1 MSRLKQFVTRLR
13 RPDTREV
20 AVAQVSDKYSEY
32 PSNGLTPV
40 KLAEILREADAGD
53 VLRQMELFEEMEE
66 KDPHLFSQLQT
77 RKNAVTG
84 LDYEVIPFD
93 SDDPRDKEIAEF
105 VEAQNAVT
113 GLDFEVIPFGDEP
126 LDKEIAD
133 FIEEQLNGIE
143 SFEDVE
149 NDLLDAI
156 GKGFA
161 VSEILWGY
169 DEGHVVV
176 QDIKTRHQKRF
187 FWDTLDDSFKV
198 RTKDVPEGI
207 LLPANKFIVHRY
219 KARSG
224 HTSRAGILRV
234 VAWMYLFKN
243 YDLKDW
249 VSFAEIYGLP
259 LRLGKYAPGAS
270 DSDKAA
276 LMRALIQIGSD
287 AAGIIPDGTS
297 IDFITTEKTSSSDLY
312 ERLAR
317 YCDEQISKAIL
328 GQTLTSDS
336 GGGSYAQSKTHN
348 DVRHDL
354 TVADCKALAS
364 TLRRDLIR
372 PLCIFNFGE
381 DKRIPYIRFDCE
393 ESEDLTQTAT
403 ILGTL
408 IEKVGLRVP
417 TSFVYKKFSIPEPEE
432 GEEIAK
438 PTYGGGMGGVLPF
451 KSDALLSLKAGADAP
466 IGTQQ
471 HIDRLAAAAL
481 RKGAG
486 SFKRAFEPVL
496 KMIEKADSLEQLREL
511 MEDDAAVAELYAA
524 MDVSE
529 VEELLQKVMLYADLE
544 GRVVEDG

>member
-1 MSRLKQFVTRLR
+1 MSKKQKRQKQPQQNPAPLR
-13 RPDTREV
+13 RPDTNEI
-20 AVAQVSDKYSEY
+20 AVAQVTDKYSEY

-40 KLAEILREADAGD
+40 KLAEIFKEADAGD

-84 LDYEVIPFD
+84 LDFEIIPF
-93 SDDPRDKEIAEF
+93 SDDPR
-105 VEAQNAVT
+105 
-113 GLDFEVIPFGDEP
+113 
-126 LDKEIAD
+126 DKEIAD
-133 FIEEQLNGIE
+133 FIEEQINGIE
-143 SFEDVE
+143 SLEDVE
-149 NDLLDAI
+149 TDLLDAI

-161 VSEILWGY
+161 VSEIMWGY

-176 QDIKTRHQKRF
+176 REIKSRHQKRF
-187 FWDTLDDSFKV
+187 FWDSLDDSFKV
-198 RTKDVPEGI
+198 RTKDAPEGI

-249 VSFAEIYGLP
+249 VSFAEVYGLP

-270 DSDKAA
+270 EADKVA
-276 LMRALIQIGSD
+276 LMQALIQIGAD

-354 TVADCKALAS
+354 TVADCKSLAS

-381 DKRIPYIRFDCE
+381 DKRVPHIRFDCE

-403 ILGTL
+403 IIGTL
-408 IEKVGLRVP
+408 VNEVGLRVP
-417 TSFVYKKFSIPEPEE
+417 TSFIYKKFSIPEPEAD
-432 GEEIAK
+432 EEVAA
-438 PTYGGGMGGVLPF
+438 PRSTSAGLTGLPF
-451 KSDALLSLKAGADAP
+451 KKEPNPAQIALKAEGDGGV
-466 IGTQQ
+466 GTQQ
-471 HIDRLAAAAL
+471 HIDKLASAAV
-481 RKGAG
+481 RHGAG
-486 SFKRAFEPVL
+486 SFKRAFGPVL
-496 KMIEKADSLEQLREL
+496 KIIEKAESLEELRDM
-511 MEDDAAVAELYAA
+511 MEDNKAVAELYAA

-529 VEELLQKVMLYADLE
+529 VEELLQRVMLYADLE
-544 GRVVEDG
+544 GRVLENG

>member
-1 MSRLKQFVTRLR
+1 MSKKKRQKQQQPPALLHHPEV
-13 RPDTREV
+13 REI
-20 AVAQVSDKYSEY
+20 AVAQVTDKYSEY

-40 KLAEILREADAGD
+40 RLAEIFQEADAGD
-53 VLRQMELFEEMEE
+53 VMRQMELFEEMEE

-84 LDYEVIPFD
+84 LD
-93 SDDPRDKEIAEF
+93 
-105 VEAQNAVT
+105 
-113 GLDFEVIPFGDEP
+113 FEVIPFGDEP
-126 LDKEIAD
+126 RDKEIAD

-149 NDLLDAI
+149 TDLLDAV

-161 VSEILWGY
+161 VSEIMWDY
-169 DEGHVVV
+169 DDGHVVV
-176 QDIKTRHQKRF
+176 QEIKSRHQKRF
-187 FWDTLDDSFKV
+187 FWDSLDDSLKV
-198 RTKDVPEGI
+198 RTREAPEGV
-207 LLPANKFIVHRY
+207 LLPSNKFIIHKY

-249 VSFAEIYGLP
+249 VSFAEVYGLP
-259 LRLGKYAPGAS
+259 LRLGKYQPGAS
-270 DSDKAA
+270 EADKVA
-276 LMRALIQIGSD
+276 LMQALIQIGAD
-287 AAGIIPDGTS
+287 AAGIIPDGTT

-317 YCDEQISKAIL
+317 YCDEQMSKAIL

-381 DKRIPYIRFDCE
+381 DKRIPHIRFDCE
-393 ESEDLTQTAT
+393 ESEDLTQTAE
-403 ILGTL
+403 ILGIL
-408 IEKVGLRVP
+408 IEKTGLRVP
-417 TSFVYKKFSIPEPEE
+417 TSFIYKKFSIPEPEAD
-432 GEEIAK
+432 EEIAT
-438 PTYGGGMGGVLPF
+438 PRFGGMGAGELPF
-451 KSDALLSLKAGADAP
+451 KADPSPSQLALKDGGGGGPGS
-466 IGTQQ
+466 QER
-471 HIDRLAAAAL
+471 IDRLAAAAV

-486 SFKRAFEPVL
+486 SFKRAFAPVL
-496 KMIEKADSLEQLREL
+496 KIIEKAESLEEL
-511 MEDDAAVAELYAA
+511 KAMMEDDEAVAGLYAS

-529 VEELLQKVMLYADLE
+529 VEMLLQKVMLYADLE
-544 GRVVEDG
+544 GRVLENG

>member
-1 MSRLKQFVTRLR
+1 MSKKQKRQKQPQQNPAPLR
-13 RPDTREV
+13 RPDTNEI
-20 AVAQVSDKYSEY
+20 AVAQVTDKYSEY

-40 KLAEILREADAGD
+40 KLAEIFKEADAGD

-84 LDYEVIPFD
+84 LDFEIIPF
-93 SDDPRDKEIAEF
+93 SDDPR
-105 VEAQNAVT
+105 
-113 GLDFEVIPFGDEP
+113 
-126 LDKEIAD
+126 DKEIAD
-133 FIEEQLNGIE
+133 FIEEQINGIE
-143 SFEDVE
+143 SLEDVE
-149 NDLLDAI
+149 TDLLDAI

-161 VSEILWGY
+161 VSEIMWGY

-176 QDIKTRHQKRF
+176 REIKSRHQKRF
-187 FWDTLDDSFKV
+187 FWDSLDDSFKV
-198 RTKDVPEGI
+198 RTKDAPEGI
-207 LLPANKFIVHRY
+207 LLPTNKFIVHRY

-249 VSFAEIYGLP
+249 VSFAEVYGLP

-270 DSDKAA
+270 EADKVA
-276 LMRALIQIGSD
+276 LMQALIQIGAD

-312 ERLAR
+312 ERLAQ

-354 TVADCKALAS
+354 TVADCKSLAS

-381 DKRIPYIRFDCE
+381 DKRVPHIRFDCE

-403 ILGTL
+403 IIGTL
-408 IEKVGLRVP
+408 VNEVGLRVP
-417 TSFVYKKFSIPEPEE
+417 TSFIYKKFSIPEPEAD
-432 GEEIAK
+432 EEVAA
-438 PTYGGGMGGVLPF
+438 PRSTSAGLTGLPF
-451 KSDALLSLKAGADAP
+451 KKEPNPAQIALKAEGDGGV
-466 IGTQQ
+466 GTQQ
-471 HIDRLAAAAL
+471 HIDKLASAAV
-481 RKGAG
+481 RHGAG
-486 SFKRAFEPVL
+486 SFKRAFGPVL
-496 KMIEKADSLEQLREL
+496 KIIEKAESLEELRDM
-511 MEDDAAVAELYAA
+511 MEDNKAVAELYAA

-544 GRVVEDG
+544 GRVLENG

>member
-1 MSRLKQFVTRLR
+1 MSKKQKRQKQPQQNPAPLR
-13 RPDTREV
+13 RPDTNEI
-20 AVAQVSDKYSEY
+20 AVAQVTDKYSEY

-40 KLAEILREADAGD
+40 KLAEIFKEADAGD

-66 KDPHLFSQLQT
+66 KAPPLFSQLQT

-84 LDYEVIPFD
+84 LDFEIIPF
-93 SDDPRDKEIAEF
+93 SDDPR
-105 VEAQNAVT
+105 
-113 GLDFEVIPFGDEP
+113 
-126 LDKEIAD
+126 DKEIAD
-133 FIEEQLNGIE
+133 FIEEQINGIE
-143 SFEDVE
+143 SLEDVE
-149 NDLLDAI
+149 TDLLDAI

-161 VSEILWGY
+161 VSEIMWGY

-176 QDIKTRHQKRF
+176 REIKSRHQKRF
-187 FWDTLDDSFKV
+187 FWDSLDDSFKV
-198 RTKDVPEGI
+198 RTKDAPEGI
-207 LLPANKFIVHRY
+207 LLPTNKFIVHRY

-249 VSFAEIYGLP
+249 VSFAEVYGLP

-270 DSDKAA
+270 EADKVA
-276 LMRALIQIGSD
+276 LMQALIQIGAD

-354 TVADCKALAS
+354 TVADCKSLAS

-381 DKRIPYIRFDCE
+381 DKRVPHIRFDCE

-403 ILGTL
+403 IIGTL
-408 IEKVGLRVP
+408 VNEVGLRVP
-417 TSFVYKKFSIPEPEE
+417 TSFIYKKFSIPEPEAD
-432 GEEIAK
+432 EEVAA
-438 PTYGGGMGGVLPF
+438 PRSTSAGLTGLPF
-451 KSDALLSLKAGADAP
+451 KKEPNPAQIALKAEGDGGV
-466 IGTQQ
+466 GTQQ
-471 HIDRLAAAAL
+471 HIDKLASAAV
-481 RKGAG
+481 RHGAG
-486 SFKRAFEPVL
+486 SFKRAFGPVL
-496 KMIEKADSLEQLREL
+496 KIIEKAESLEELRDM
-511 MEDDAAVAELYAA
+511 MEDNKAVAELYAA

-544 GRVVEDG
+544 GRVLENG

>member
-1 MSRLKQFVTRLR
+1 MSKKQKRQKQPQQNPAPLR
-13 RPDTREV
+13 RPDTNEI
-20 AVAQVSDKYSEY
+20 AVAQVTDKYSEY

-40 KLAEILREADAGD
+40 KLAEIFKEADAGD

-84 LDYEVIPFD
+84 LDFEIIPF
-93 SDDPRDKEIAEF
+93 SDDPR
-105 VEAQNAVT
+105 
-113 GLDFEVIPFGDEP
+113 
-126 LDKEIAD
+126 DKEIAD
-133 FIEEQLNGIE
+133 FIEEQINGIE
-143 SFEDVE
+143 SLEDVE
-149 NDLLDAI
+149 TDLLDAI

-161 VSEILWGY
+161 VSEIMWGY

-176 QDIKTRHQKRF
+176 REIKSRHQKRF
-187 FWDTLDDSFKV
+187 FWDSLDDSFKV
-198 RTKDVPEGI
+198 RTKDAPEGI

-249 VSFAEIYGLP
+249 VSFAEVYGLP

-270 DSDKAA
+270 EADKVA
-276 LMRALIQIGSD
+276 LMQALIQIGAD

-354 TVADCKALAS
+354 TVADCKSLAS

-381 DKRIPYIRFDCE
+381 DKRVPHIRFDCE

-403 ILGTL
+403 IIGTL
-408 IEKVGLRVP
+408 VNEVGLRVP
-417 TSFVYKKFSIPEPEE
+417 TSFIYKKFSIPEPEAD
-432 GEEIAK
+432 EEVAA
-438 PTYGGGMGGVLPF
+438 PRSTSAGLTGLPF
-451 KSDALLSLKAGADAP
+451 KKGQNPAQIALKAEGDDG

-471 HIDRLAAAAL
+471 HIDKLASAAV
-481 RKGAG
+481 RHGAG
-486 SFKRAFEPVL
+486 SFKRAFGPVL
-496 KMIEKADSLEQLREL
+496 KIIEKAESLEELRDM
-511 MEDDAAVAELYAA
+511 MEDDKAVAELYAA

-544 GRVVEDG
+544 GRVLENG

>member
-1 MSRLKQFVTRLR
+1 MSKKQKRQKQPQQNPAPLR
-13 RPDTREV
+13 RPDTNEI
-20 AVAQVSDKYSEY
+20 AVAQVTDKYSEY

-40 KLAEILREADAGD
+40 KLAEIFKEADAGD

-84 LDYEVIPFD
+84 LDFEIIPF
-93 SDDPRDKEIAEF
+93 SDDPR
-105 VEAQNAVT
+105 
-113 GLDFEVIPFGDEP
+113 
-126 LDKEIAD
+126 DKEIAD
-133 FIEEQLNGIE
+133 FIEEQINGIE
-143 SFEDVE
+143 SLEDVE
-149 NDLLDAI
+149 TDLLDAI

-161 VSEILWGY
+161 VSEIMWGY

-176 QDIKTRHQKRF
+176 REIKSRHQKRF
-187 FWDTLDDSFKV
+187 FWDSLDDSFKV
-198 RTKDVPEGI
+198 RTKDAPEGI

-249 VSFAEIYGLP
+249 VSFAEVYGLP

-270 DSDKAA
+270 EADKVA
-276 LMRALIQIGSD
+276 LMQALIQIGAD

-297 IDFITTEKTSSSDLY
+297 IDFITTEKTSRSDLY

-354 TVADCKALAS
+354 TVADCKSLAS

-381 DKRIPYIRFDCE
+381 DKRVPHIRFDCE

-403 ILGTL
+403 IIGTL
-408 IEKVGLRVP
+408 VNEVGLRVP
-417 TSFVYKKFSIPEPEE
+417 TSFIYKKFSIPEPEAD
-432 GEEIAK
+432 EEVAA
-438 PTYGGGMGGVLPF
+438 PRSTSAGLTGLPF
-451 KSDALLSLKAGADAP
+451 KKEPNPAQIALKAEGDGGV
-466 IGTQQ
+466 GTQQ
-471 HIDRLAAAAL
+471 HIDKLASAAV
-481 RKGAG
+481 RHGAG
-486 SFKRAFEPVL
+486 SFKRAFGPVL
-496 KMIEKADSLEQLREL
+496 KIIEKAESLEELRDM
-511 MEDDAAVAELYAA
+511 MEDNKAVAELYAA

-544 GRVVEDG
+544 GRVLENG

>member
-1 MSRLKQFVTRLR
+1 MSKKQKRQKQPQQNPAPLR
-13 RPDTREV
+13 RPDTNEI
-20 AVAQVSDKYSEY
+20 AVAQETDKYSEY

-40 KLAEILREADAGD
+40 KLAEIFKEADAGD

-84 LDYEVIPFD
+84 LDFEIIPVSAD
-93 SDDPRDKEIAEF
+93 QRDKEIAD
-105 VEAQNAVT
+105 V
-113 GLDFEVIPFGDEP
+113 
-126 LDKEIAD
+126 
-133 FIEEQLNGIE
+133 IEEQINGIE
-143 SFEDVE
+143 SLEDVE
-149 NDLLDAI
+149 TDLLDAI
-156 GKGFA
+156 GKGFS
-161 VSEILWGY
+161 VSEIMWGY

-176 QDIKTRHQKRF
+176 REIKSRQQKRF
-187 FWDTLDDSFKV
+187 FWDSLNDSFKV
-198 RTKDVPEGI
+198 RTKDAPEGI
-207 LLPANKFIVHRY
+207 LLPGNKFIVHRY

-249 VSFAEIYGLP
+249 VSFAEVYGLP

-270 DSDKAA
+270 EADKVA
-276 LMRALIQIGSD
+276 LMQALIQIGAD

-381 DKRIPYIRFDCE
+381 DKRIPQIRFDCE

-403 ILGTL
+403 IIGTL
-408 IEKVGLRVP
+408 VNEVGLRVP
-417 TSFVYKKFSIPEPEE
+417 TSFIYKKFSIPEPEAN
-432 GEEIAK
+432 EEVAAPRPASAGMTGLSFKKEPNPAQIA
-438 PTYGGGMGGVLPF
+438 
-451 KSDALLSLKAGADAP
+451 LKAGYDDG

-471 HIDRLAAAAL
+471 HIDKLASAAV
-481 RKGAG
+481 RHGSG
-486 SFKRAFEPVL
+486 SFKRAFAPVL
-496 KMIEKADSLEQLREL
+496 KIIEKAGSLEELRDM
-511 MEDDAAVAELYAA
+511 MEDDKAVAELYAA

-529 VEELLQKVMLYADLE
+529 VEDLLQKVMLYADLE
-544 GRVVEDG
+544 GRVVENG

>member
-1 MSRLKQFVTRLR
+1 MSKKQKRQKQPQQNPAPLR
-13 RPDTREV
+13 RPDTNEI
-20 AVAQVSDKYSEY
+20 AVAQVTDKYSEY

-40 KLAEILREADAGD
+40 KLAEIFKEADAGD

-84 LDYEVIPFD
+84 LDFEIIPF
-93 SDDPRDKEIAEF
+93 SDDPR
-105 VEAQNAVT
+105 
-113 GLDFEVIPFGDEP
+113 
-126 LDKEIAD
+126 DKEIAD
-133 FIEEQLNGIE
+133 FIEEQINGIE
-143 SFEDVE
+143 SLEDVE
-149 NDLLDAI
+149 TDLLDAI

-161 VSEILWGY
+161 VSEIMWGY

-176 QDIKTRHQKRF
+176 REIKSRHQKRF
-187 FWDTLDDSFKV
+187 FWDSLDDSFKV
-198 RTKDVPEGI
+198 RTKDAPEGI

-249 VSFAEIYGLP
+249 VSFAEVYGLP

-270 DSDKAA
+270 EADKVA
-276 LMRALIQIGSD
+276 LMQALIQIGAD

-354 TVADCKALAS
+354 TVADCKSLAS

-381 DKRIPYIRFDCE
+381 DKRVPHIRFDCE

-403 ILGTL
+403 IIGTL
-408 IEKVGLRVP
+408 VNEVGLRVP
-417 TSFVYKKFSIPEPEE
+417 TSFIYKKFSIPEPEAD
-432 GEEIAK
+432 EEVAA
-438 PTYGGGMGGVLPF
+438 PRSTSAGLTGLPF
-451 KSDALLSLKAGADAP
+451 KKEPNPAQIALKAEGDGGV
-466 IGTQQ
+466 GTQQ
-471 HIDRLAAAAL
+471 HIDKLASAAV
-481 RKGAG
+481 RHGAG
-486 SFKRAFEPVL
+486 SFKRAFDPVL
-496 KMIEKADSLEQLREL
+496 KIIEKAESLEELRDM
-511 MEDDAAVAELYAA
+511 MEDNKAVAELYAA

-544 GRVVEDG
+544 GRVLENG

>member
-1 MSRLKQFVTRLR
+1 MSKKQKRQKQPQQNPAPLR
-13 RPDTREV
+13 RPDTNEI
-20 AVAQVSDKYSEY
+20 AVAQVTDKYSEY

-40 KLAEILREADAGD
+40 KLAEIFKEADAGD

-66 KDPHLFSQLQT
+66 KAPHLFSQLQT

-84 LDYEVIPFD
+84 LDFEIIPF
-93 SDDPRDKEIAEF
+93 SDDPR
-105 VEAQNAVT
+105 
-113 GLDFEVIPFGDEP
+113 
-126 LDKEIAD
+126 DKEIAD
-133 FIEEQLNGIE
+133 FIEEQINGIE
-143 SFEDVE
+143 SLEDVE
-149 NDLLDAI
+149 TDLLDAI

-161 VSEILWGY
+161 VSEIMWGY

-176 QDIKTRHQKRF
+176 REIKSRHQKRF
-187 FWDTLDDSFKV
+187 FWDSLDDSFKV
-198 RTKDVPEGI
+198 RTKDAPEGI
-207 LLPANKFIVHRY
+207 LLPTNKFIVHRY

-249 VSFAEIYGLP
+249 VSFAEVYGLP

-270 DSDKAA
+270 EADKVA
-276 LMRALIQIGSD
+276 LMQALIQIGAD

-354 TVADCKALAS
+354 TVADCKSLAS

-381 DKRIPYIRFDCE
+381 DKRVPHIRFDCE

-403 ILGTL
+403 IIGTL
-408 IEKVGLRVP
+408 VNEVGLRVP
-417 TSFVYKKFSIPEPEE
+417 TSFIYKKFSIPEPEAD
-432 GEEIAK
+432 EEVAA
-438 PTYGGGMGGVLPF
+438 PRSTSAGLTGLPF
-451 KSDALLSLKAGADAP
+451 KKEPNPAQIALKAEGDGGV
-466 IGTQQ
+466 GTQQ
-471 HIDRLAAAAL
+471 HIDKLASAAV
-481 RKGAG
+481 RHGAG
-486 SFKRAFEPVL
+486 SFKRAFGPVL
-496 KMIEKADSLEQLREL
+496 KIIEKAESLEELRDM
-511 MEDDAAVAELYAA
+511 MEDNKAVAELYAA

-544 GRVVEDG
+544 GRVLENG

>member
-1 MSRLKQFVTRLR
+1 MSKKQKRQKQPQQNPAPLR
-13 RPDTREV
+13 RPDTNEI
-20 AVAQVSDKYSEY
+20 AVAQVTDKYSEY

-40 KLAEILREADAGD
+40 KLAEIFKEADAGD

-84 LDYEVIPFD
+84 LDFEIIPF
-93 SDDPRDKEIAEF
+93 SDDPR
-105 VEAQNAVT
+105 
-113 GLDFEVIPFGDEP
+113 
-126 LDKEIAD
+126 DKEIAD
-133 FIEEQLNGIE
+133 FIEEQINGIE
-143 SFEDVE
+143 SLEDVE
-149 NDLLDAI
+149 TDLLDAI

-161 VSEILWGY
+161 VSEIMWGY

-176 QDIKTRHQKRF
+176 REIKSRHQKRF
-187 FWDTLDDSFKV
+187 FWDSLDDSFKV
-198 RTKDVPEGI
+198 RTKDATEGI

-249 VSFAEIYGLP
+249 VSFAEVYGLP

-270 DSDKAA
+270 EADKVA
-276 LMRALIQIGSD
+276 LMQALIQIGAD

-354 TVADCKALAS
+354 TVADCKSLAS

-381 DKRIPYIRFDCE
+381 DKRVPHIRFDCE

-403 ILGTL
+403 IIGTL
-408 IEKVGLRVP
+408 VNEVGLRVP
-417 TSFVYKKFSIPEPEE
+417 TSFIYKKFSIPEPEAD
-432 GEEIAK
+432 EEVAA
-438 PTYGGGMGGVLPF
+438 PRSTSAGLTGLPF
-451 KSDALLSLKAGADAP
+451 KKGQNPAQIALKAEGDDG

-471 HIDRLAAAAL
+471 HIDKLASAAV
-481 RKGAG
+481 RHGAG
-486 SFKRAFEPVL
+486 SFKRAFGPVL
-496 KMIEKADSLEQLREL
+496 KIIEKAESLEELRDM
-511 MEDDAAVAELYAA
+511 MEDDKAVAELYAA

-544 GRVVEDG
+544 GRVLENG

>member
-1 MSRLKQFVTRLR
+1 MNKKKKQKQQQTFTPFRH
-13 RPDTREV
+13 PEIREI
-20 AVAQVSDKYSEY
+20 AVAQVTDKYSGY

-40 KLAEILREADAGD
+40 RLANIFHEADAGD

-77 RKNAVTG
+77 RKNAV
-84 LDYEVIPFD
+84 
-93 SDDPRDKEIAEF
+93 A
-105 VEAQNAVT
+105 
-113 GLDFEVIPFGDEP
+113 GLDFELIPFGDDDR
-126 LDKEIAD
+126 DKEIAD
-133 FIEEQLNGIE
+133 FIQEQLNGIE
-143 SFEDVE
+143 GFEDIE
-149 NDLLDAI
+149 TDLLDAI

-161 VSEILWGY
+161 VSEIMWGY

-176 QDIKTRHQKRF
+176 REIKARHQKRF
-187 FWDTLDDSFKV
+187 FWDSLDDSFRV
-198 RTKDVPEGI
+198 RTKDEPEGVW
-207 LLPANKFIVHRY
+207 LPENKFIVHKY

-249 VSFAEIYGLP
+249 VSFAEVYGLP
-259 LRLGKYAPGAS
+259 LRLGKYQPGAS
-270 DSDKAA
+270 EADKLA
-276 LMRALIQIGSD
+276 LMQALIQIGAD
-287 AAGIIPDGTS
+287 AAGIIPDGTT

-372 PLCIFNFGE
+372 PLCLFNFGE

-393 ESEDLTQTAT
+393 ESEDLTQTAE
-403 ILGTL
+403 ILGVL
-408 IEKVGLRVP
+408 IEKTGLRVP
-417 TSFVYKKFSIPEPEE
+417 TSFIYKKFSIPEPEA
-432 GEEIAK
+432 GEEIAMPHA
-438 PTYGGGMGGVLPF
+438 PTSSAENLPF
-451 KSDALLSLKAGADAP
+451 KAVAEQTQLMLNQTDEDEPGSQQRIDMLTSAVLKKGK
-466 IGTQQ
+466 GT
-471 HIDRLAAAAL
+471 
-481 RKGAG
+481 
-486 SFKRAFEPVL
+486 FKRAFAPVF
-496 KMIEKADSLEQLREL
+496 KAIEEAESLEEL
-511 MEDDAAVAELYAA
+511 KAMMESDKAVDKLYAS

-529 VEELLQKVMLYADLE
+529 IEMLLQKAMLYANLE
-544 GRVVEDG
+544 GRVLENG

>member
-1 MSRLKQFVTRLR
+1 M
-13 RPDTREV
+13 
-20 AVAQVSDKYSEY
+20 
-32 PSNGLTPV
+32 
-40 KLAEILREADAGD
+40 
-53 VLRQMELFEEMEE
+53 
-66 KDPHLFSQLQT
+66 
-77 RKNAVTG
+77 
-84 LDYEVIPFD
+84 
-93 SDDPRDKEIAEF
+93 
-105 VEAQNAVT
+105 
-113 GLDFEVIPFGDEP
+113 IPFGDEP

-161 VSEILWGY
+161 VSKILWGY

-198 RTKDVPEGI
+198 RTKDAPEGI
-207 LLPANKFIVHRY
+207 LLPANKFIVHKY

-249 VSFAEIYGLP
+249 ASFAEIYGLP
-259 LRLGKYAPGAS
+259 LRLGKTHRERATATRRRSCKPSSRSAPTRRAS
-270 DSDKAA
+270 SRTA
-276 LMRALIQIGSD
+276 RAS
-287 AAGIIPDGTS
+287 TS
-297 IDFITTEKTSSSDLY
+297 SPRRRPPSSDLY

-417 TSFVYKKFSIPEPEE
+417 RASSTRSSPSLSRRRARRSQSPPTGAAWAACCRSRATRCSPSRREPTHRSARSSTSTGSPPQRS
-432 GEEIAK
+432 AR
-438 PTYGGGMGGVLPF
+438 
-451 KSDALLSLKAGADAP
+451 A
-466 IGTQQ
+466 Q
-471 HIDRLAAAAL
+471 
-481 RKGAG
+481 G